1 MVRNGSPSPADN
13 FPLGHSATSPQPQ
26 PSKRDKR
33 RNMLAEK
40 LAEMMASFSDNR
52 DSHYRAQLAALQ
64 ADINLIMKADPYAN
78 KPLNDGGE
86 EASELISQIMGN
98 NVPTAPSAG
107 TDYVAQ
113 CGKHYSRFVDAVN
126 DAMEERDY
134 NLTML
139 WNKHENAK
147 NEIENAHLY
156 KVQIAEEEHKLLAAT
171 IRERLMASIQQ
182 RTSRLRREK
191 EQLDLSDSNAMLL
204 HPNQFSIGNP
214 ASPGGPQAPRKTR
227 RTGHKFGDAEEL
239 AAANESKRKRKLF
252 EDQDNDSPGPAGRN
266 IEMGAGSP
274 FREAKARTVNAQ
286 FESAAY
292 SLERLFTEKELNMAM
307 NQATTAASHF
317 FAKMRGAPQ
326 DAPTN
331 GTSAPNGTTTNGD
344 HHPNAS
350 ENGDPMDQD
359 QDSDDIPGGAADMTR
374 QVSSNPHA
382 TRGATRSALHPSA
395 ALANGQIPFIYNPP
409 FILDAKIFQKINA
422 SAPTPPALA
431 AHDVEQDLKL
441 MLREARPDDELNEK
455 LLQAACHPVKA
466 RDYQVQPPGFQEP
479 VGEMTRVVRASMP
492 HLEVGNGAG
501 MGIGGVA
508 MSAQS
513 SMAGYSDAGGGNT
526 PRYGESEGLG
536 GGLSVGGG
544 RGSANTSNGGGVAM
558 ARTASGSGRG
568 RGRGK
573 GN

>member
-1 MVRNGSPSPADN
+1 MVRNGSPSPADK
-13 FPLGHSATSPQPQ
+13 FPLGQSATSPQPQ

-78 KPLNDGGE
+78 KPLEDGGE

-107 TDYVAQ
+107 TDYIAQ

-139 WNKHENAK
+139 WNKHENSK
-147 NEIENAHLY
+147 NEIENSHFY

-171 IRERLMASIQQ
+171 IRERLIASIQT
-182 RTSRLRREK
+182 RTGRLKREK

-227 RTGHKFGDAEEL
+227 RTGHKFGDAEDI
-239 AAANESKRKRKLF
+239 AAANENKRKRKLF
-252 EDQDNDSPGPAGRN
+252 EDNDNDSPGPSGRN
-266 IEMGAGSP
+266 IEMGIGSP
-274 FREAKARTVNAQ
+274 FREAKARTINAQ
-286 FESAAY
+286 FESSAY

-317 FAKMRGAPQ
+317 FAKMKHA
-326 DAPTN
+326 DAPHEATTN
-331 GTSAPNGTTTNGD
+331 GNGTTNGNTNGE
-344 HHPNAS
+344 HAS
-350 ENGDPMDQD
+350 DNGDAAEQD
-359 QDSDDIPGGAADMTR
+359 QDSDDIPGASDMVR

-382 TRGATRSALHPSA
+382 TRGATRSALNPTA
-395 ALANGQIPFIYNPP
+395 AIANGQMPFIYQPP
-409 FILDAKIFQKINA
+409 FVLDAKVFQKLNA
-422 SAPTPPALA
+422 AAPTPPALSA
-431 AHDVEQDLKL
+431 QDVEQDLKL
-441 MLREARPDDELNEK
+441 MLRDARPDDELNEK
-455 LLQAACHPVKA
+455 LLQAACNPVKA
-466 RDYQVQPPGFQEP
+466 RDYQVQPPNFRESVNEITSHIRNTAP
-479 VGEMTRVVRASMP
+479 L
-492 HLEVGNGAG
+492 LEVGGF
-501 MGIGGVA
+501 GGVP

-513 SMAGYSDAGGGNT
+513 SMAGWSDGGGNT
-526 PRYGESEGLG
+526 PLRYGERESLA
-536 GGLSVGGG
+536 VGGH
-544 RGSANTSNGGGVAM
+544 GGGVAM
-558 ARTASGSGRG
+558 SRTASGSGRG
-568 RGRGK
+568 RGRGR
-573 GN
+573 GGY

>member
-1 MVRNGSPSPADN
+1 
-13 FPLGHSATSPQPQ
+13 
-26 PSKRDKR
+26 
-33 RNMLAEK
+33 MLAEK

-64 ADINLIMKADPYAN
+64 ADINLIIKADPYAN
-78 KPLNDGGE
+78 KPLEDSGE
-86 EASELISQIMGN
+86 EAAELISQIMGN
-98 NVPTAPSAG
+98 NVPTVPSAG

-113 CGKHYSRFVDAVN
+113 CGKYYSRFVDAVN

-139 WNKHENAK
+139 WNKHQNAK
-147 NEIENAHLY
+147 NEIENAHFY

-171 IRERLMASIQQ
+171 IRERLMASLQQ
-182 RTSRLRREK
+182 RTSRLKREK

-239 AAANESKRKRKLF
+239 AAAVNENKRKRKLF
-252 EDQDNDSPGPAGRN
+252 DDQDNDSPAPAGRN
-266 IEMGAGSP
+266 LDMGAGSP

-292 SLERLFTEKELNMAM
+292 SIDRLFTEKELNMAM
-307 NQATTAASHF
+307 NQATIAASHF
-317 FAKMRGAPQ
+317 FAKLKGAPQ
-326 DAPTN
+326 DATTN

-344 HHPNAS
+344 HQPNPS

-359 QDSDDIPGGAADMTR
+359 QDSDDIPGPSDMTR
-374 QVSSNPHA
+374 QISSNPHA

-409 FILDAKIFQKINA
+409 FVLDAKIFQKINA
-422 SAPTPPALA
+422 SAPPPTALA
-431 AHDVEQDLKL
+431 AQDIEQDLKL

-479 VGEMTRVVRASMP
+479 VPEITRVVRANMP
-492 HLEVGNGAG
+492 HLEVGGGAG
-501 MGIGGVA
+501 GGANGVGGVA

-513 SMAGYSDAGGGNT
+513 SMAGYSDAGANT
-526 PRYGESEGLG
+526 PRHGEGEGLA
-536 GGLSVGGG
+536 V
-544 RGSANTSNGGGVAM
+544 RGAGSGGGGVAM
-558 ARTASGSGRG
+558 ARTASGSGSGRG
-568 RGRGK
+568 RGRGRL
-573 GN
+573 N

>member
-40 LAEMMASFSDNR
+40 LGEMMASFSDNR
-52 DSHYRAQLAALQ
+52 DSHYRAQLAALT

-78 KPLNDGGE
+78 APLDDGGD

-107 TDYVAQ
+107 TDYIAQ
-113 CGKHYSRFVDAVN
+113 CGKHYARFVDAVN

-139 WNKHENAK
+139 HNKHENTK
-147 NEIENAHLY
+147 NEIENSHYY

-171 IRERLMASIQQ
+171 IRERLIASIQQ
-182 RTSRLRREK
+182 RTGRLKREK

-204 HPNQFSIGNP
+204 HPNQFGIGNP

-227 RTGHKFGDAEEL
+227 RTGHKFGEAEDL

-252 EDQDNDSPGPAGRN
+252 EEADNDSPGPAGRN
-266 IEMGAGSP
+266 VEIGMGSP
-274 FREAKARTVNAQ
+274 FRDAKARTMNAQ
-286 FESAAY
+286 FESSAY

-317 FAKMRGAPQ
+317 FAKMKQADNGAQ
-326 DAPTN
+326 NEATTN
-331 GTSAPNGTTTNGD
+331 GHTTNGNGTNGD
-344 HHPNAS
+344 HAS
-350 ENGDPMDQD
+350 ENGDVMDQD
-359 QDSDDIPGGAADMTR
+359 QDSDDIPGAADMTR
-374 QVSSNPHA
+374 QISSNPHA
-382 TRGATRSALHPSA
+382 TRGATRSAFNPSA
-395 ALANGQIPFIYNPP
+395 AAIANGHMPFIYNPP
-409 FILDAKIFQKINA
+409 FVLDAKIFQKPNA
-422 SAPTPPALA
+422 AAPTPPALSA
-431 AHDVEQDLKL
+431 SDIDQDLKL
-441 MLREARPDDELNEK
+441 MLRDAPLDDELNEK
-455 LLQAACHPVKA
+455 LLQAACHPIKA

-479 VGEMTRVVRASMP
+479 VNEITSQVRNTAP
-492 HLEVGNGAG
+492 GLEVGLMNG
-501 MGIGGVA
+501 MGGVP

-513 SMAGYSDAGGGNT
+513 SQWSDAGGNT
-526 PRYGESEGLG
+526 PLG
-536 GGLSVGGG
+536 AAERPVP
-544 RGSANTSNGGGVAM
+544 M
-558 ARTASGSGRG
+558 ARTASGRG
-568 RGRGK
+568 RGRGR
-573 GN
+573 G